1 MRERKWCK
9 RVAKRRSSEK
19 KKRENYFDRE
29 RLSETIETMR
39 TDKAEVMR
47 DDE

>member
-1 MRERKWCK
+1 MVQKSSKEKIIRE
-9 RVAKRRSSEK
+9 

-47 DDE
+47 DE